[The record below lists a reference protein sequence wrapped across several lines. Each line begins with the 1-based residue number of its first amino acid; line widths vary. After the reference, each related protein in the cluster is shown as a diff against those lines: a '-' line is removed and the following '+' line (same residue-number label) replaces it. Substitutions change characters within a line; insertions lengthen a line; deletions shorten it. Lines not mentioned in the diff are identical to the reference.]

1 MKLQKIH
8 KPKLL
13 TQFRH
18 LIRTKHYS
26 IRTENTYFNWVKRFI
41 YFHDKQ
47 HPATLNDNAV
57 NKFLTHLA
65 VIENVSGSTQNQAL
79 SALKLFYQE
88 ILKKPLIFPDN
99 YQIAKKTI
107 KVPVVFTKNEAA
119 RIINLLD
126 GIHRL
131 MILLMYGSG
140 LRLMEC
146 VRMRVK
152 DIDFE
157 SKKIFVRSG
166 KGNKDRV
173 TLLPQSVELDLHKQF
188 KKVKIIH
195 EQDLEMGFGR
205 TYLPFAL
212 DKKYPNAGKELGWQ
226 YVFPSNKLSIDPRSG
241 LKRRHHVS
249 ESMLQK
255 AVKKTVKQSG
265 LTKMGSP
272 HTFRHSFAT
281 HLLESGYDIPTVQK
295 LLGHTDVRT
304 TMVYL
309 HVMETDKIEVVS
321 PADILEY

>member
-1 MKLQKIH
+1 MS

-13 TQFRH
+13 DQFRN

-26 IRTENTYFNWVKRFI
+26 IRTESSYVDWVKRFI
-41 YFHDKQ
+41 LFHNKQ

-57 NKFLTHLA
+57 NQFLTHLA
-65 VIENVSGSTQNQAL
+65 VVEYVASSTQNQAL
-79 SALKLFYQE
+79 SAIKLFYKE
-88 ILKKPLIFPDN
+88 VLKKSLNVNEN
-99 YQIAKKTI
+99 YQVAKKAVKI
-107 KVPVVFTKNEAA
+107 PVVFTKSEAA

-126 GIHRL
+126 GIHRT
-131 MILLMYGSG
+131 MVLLIYGSG

-146 VRMRVK
+146 VRLRVK

-173 TLLPQSVELDLHKQF
+173 TLLPQSVIPALRSQL

-195 EQDLEMGFGR
+195 GQDLENGYGR

-212 DKKYPNAGKELGWQ
+212 DKKYPNAGCEYGWQ
-226 YVFPSNKLSIDPRSG
+226 YVFPSNNLSVDPRSG

-255 AVKKTVKQSG
+255 AVKKAIKQAG
-265 LTKMGSP
+265 INKMGSP

-309 HVMETDKIEVVS
+309 HVMEKDKIEVVS
-321 PADILEY
+321 PADMLE

>member
-1 MKLQKIH
+1 M
-8 KPKLL
+8 
-13 TQFRH
+13 
-18 LIRTKHYS
+18 
-26 IRTENTYFNWVKRFI
+26 
-41 YFHDKQ
+41 
-47 HPATLNDNAV
+47 

>member
-1 MKLQKIH
+1 MKY

-13 TQFRH
+13 DQFRH

-26 IRTENTYFNWVKRFI
+26 LRTENSYVNWVKRFI
-41 YFHDKQ
+41 LFHNKQ
-47 HPATLNDNAV
+47 HPATLDVNAV

-65 VIENVSGSTQNQAL
+65 VVNNVASSTQNQAL
-79 SALKLFYQE
+79 SALKLFYKE
-88 ILKKPLIFPDN
+88 ILKKSLTVSEN
-99 YQIAKKTI
+99 YQVAKKAVKI
-107 KVPVVFTKNEAA
+107 PVVFTKSEAA
-119 RIINLLD
+119 RVINLLD
-126 GIHRL
+126 GTHRL
-131 MILLMYGSG
+131 LALLMYGSG

-146 VRMRVK
+146 VRLRVQ

-173 TLLPQSVELDLHKQF
+173 TLLPQSVIPDVQKQL

-195 EQDLEMGFGR
+195 DQDLHKGYGR

-212 DKKYPNAGKELGWQ
+212 DKKYPNAGKEWGWQ
-226 YVFPSNKLSIDPRSG
+226 YVFPAKTFSVDPRTDI
-241 LKRRHHVS
+241 KRRHHVS

-255 AVKKTVKQSG
+255 AVKKAIRQAG
-265 LTKMGSP
+265 ITKTASP

-281 HLLESGYDIPTVQK
+281 HLLQSGYDIPTVQK

-309 HVMETDKIEVVS
+309 HVMEKDKIEVVS
-321 PADILEY
+321 PADMLE

>member
-1 MKLQKIH
+1 MN

-13 TQFRH
+13 DQFRN

-26 IRTENTYFNWVKRFI
+26 IRTESSYVDWVKRFI
-41 YFHDKQ
+41 LFHNKQ

-57 NKFLTHLA
+57 NQFLTHLA
-65 VIENVSGSTQNQAL
+65 VVEYVASSTQNQAL
-79 SALKLFYQE
+79 SAIKLFYKE
-88 ILKKPLIFPDN
+88 VLKKSLNVNEN
-99 YQIAKKTI
+99 YQVAKKAVKI
-107 KVPVVFTKNEAA
+107 PVVFTKSEAA

-131 MILLMYGSG
+131 LVLLIYGSG

-146 VRMRVK
+146 VRLRVK

-173 TLLPQSVELDLHKQF
+173 TLLPQSVIPALRNQL

-195 EQDLEMGFGR
+195 SLDLGNGYGR

-212 DKKYPNAGKELGWQ
+212 DKKYPNAGCEYGWQ
-226 YVFPSNKLSIDPRSG
+226 YVFPSHNLSVDPRSG

-255 AVKKTVKQSG
+255 AVKKAIKQAG
-265 LTKMGSP
+265 ITKMGSP
-272 HTFRHSFAT
+272 HIFRHSLAT
-281 HLLESGYDIPTVQK
+281 HLLQSGYDIPTVQK

-309 HVMETDKIEVVS
+309 HVLEKDKIEVVS
-321 PADILEY
+321 PADMLE

>member
-1 MKLQKIH
+1 MS

-13 TQFRH
+13 DQFRN

-26 IRTENTYFNWVKRFI
+26 IRTENSYVDWVKRFI
-41 YFHDKQ
+41 LFHNKQ
-47 HPATLNDNAV
+47 HPAILDENAV

-65 VIENVSGSTQNQAL
+65 VVNNVAASTQNQAL
-79 SALKLFYQE
+79 SALKLFYTE
-88 ILKKPLIFPDN
+88 ILKKPLIILEH
-99 YQIAKKTI
+99 YQVAKKTE
-107 KVPVVFTKNEAA
+107 KVPVVFTKSEAA
-119 RIINLLD
+119 RAINLLD

-131 MILLMYGSG
+131 MVLLIYGSG

-146 VRMRVK
+146 VRLRVK

-173 TLLPQSVELDLHKQF
+173 TLLPQSVIPALRNQL

-195 EQDLEMGFGR
+195 GQDLENGYGR
-205 TYLPFAL
+205 SYLPFAL
-212 DKKYPNAGKELGWQ
+212 DRKYPQAGKEWGWQ
-226 YVFPSNKLSIDPRSG
+226 YVFPAKTLSIDPRTG
-241 LKRRHHVS
+241 IERRHHVS

-255 AVKKTVKQSG
+255 AVKKSIKQAG
-265 LTKMGSP
+265 ITKMGSP

-281 HLLESGYDIPTVQK
+281 HLLQSGYDIPTVQK

-309 HVMETDKIEVVS
+309 HVMEKDKIEVVS
-321 PADILEY
+321 PADMLE